1 MTAVTMMVAVAA
13 QIIGG
18 NGWQSVV
25 LVVLVVVGGVG
36 VARVEKYNFSSSIA
50 VSVITACHA

>member
-1 MTAVTMMVAVAA
+1 MMMVVAVAA

-18 NGWQSVV
+18 NWEAEF
-25 LVVLVVVGGVG
+25 GGG
-36 VARVEKYNFSSSIA
+36 GGGGLRAVAGVEKYNFSSSIA

>member
-1 MTAVTMMVAVAA
+1 MTAVMMMVVAVAA

-18 NGWQSVV
+18 NWVAES
-25 LVVLVVVGGVG
+25 VVVGGLGG